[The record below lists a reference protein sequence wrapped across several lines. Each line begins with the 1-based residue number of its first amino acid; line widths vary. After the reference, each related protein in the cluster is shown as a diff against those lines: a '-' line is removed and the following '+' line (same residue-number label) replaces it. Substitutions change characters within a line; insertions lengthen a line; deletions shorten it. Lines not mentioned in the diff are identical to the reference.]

1 VPSGISAWII
11 HQRFGIPYVIYTHG
25 AELLTWERSIRTR
38 HLLRKVLQD
47 ASWVGAVSR
56 FTAGLLKDLG
66 VSENAIRMLPP
77 AIDPEPFGELRE
89 ANDIR
94 QRYGLFSK
102 RILLTHGRL
111 IPRKGHDTVIR
122 SLPSVI
128 SAYPDV
134 VYLITGVGP
143 NEEHLKALVAELKL
157 GSHVIFGGS
166 IMPQELPA
174 LYQACDVFV
183 MASRTIKESV
193 EGFGIVC
200 LEAAAAGKPV
210 VAARSGGVVDSVLD
224 GVTGYHIDPDST
236 EELASRLCQ
245 LLGNKTLRDQLGAAG
260 RRRVCLDFDS
270 NAFTRRMRRYI
281 DETMLTSKRK
291 DDAFE
296 AISAT

>member
-1 VPSGISAWII
+1 
-11 HQRFGIPYVIYTHG
+11 
-25 AELLTWERSIRTR
+25 
-38 HLLRKVLQD
+38 
-47 ASWVGAVSR
+47 
-56 FTAGLLKDLG
+56 
-66 VSENAIRMLPP
+66 
-77 AIDPEPFGELRE
+77 
-89 ANDIR
+89 
-94 QRYGLFSK
+94 
-102 RILLTHGRL
+102 
-111 IPRKGHDTVIR
+111 
-122 SLPSVI
+122 
-128 SAYPDV
+128 
-134 VYLITGVGP
+134 
-143 NEEHLKALVAELKL
+143 
-157 GSHVIFGGS
+157 
-166 IMPQELPA
+166 
-174 LYQACDVFV
+174 